1 MSVKKEIKE
10 YVIDGLDCA
19 DCANHLEEVLAKIE
33 GVKEAKINFVT
44 ARMQLVTDGRVE
56 SDKKAIHAV
65 KTAGYKAISQFSANI
80 VSRLLI
86 PEMDCDDEVKLIR
99 KKLRKNKSIQNLQF
113 NLLKKELIVSH
124 SMTPGQLLET
134 INKIG
139 FNAELIT
146 DKKIVSATLPNRQSR
161 KQILVI
167 LSGLFVFSGLL
178 IEMLTPYELMS
189 ILTVS
194 IGIILGGL
202 PIARKGLQEARHFS
216 LGMNF
221 LMTVAVI
228 GAMVIGEWME
238 AGTVV
243 FLFALAQWLEARSM
257 DKARKSIDSLMDES
271 PETARVILDGVH
283 KNVPVGDVKKNQKV
297 AIKPGEIVPLD
308 GIVIKGSSH
317 IDQSKITGES
327 IVVKKD
333 SGDRVYA
340 GTLNKNGFLE
350 VRVDRE
356 YSESTYSRIV
366 HLVMEAQTKKAPRQA
381 FIDRFSQYYTPLV
394 ILLAIFVA
402 LVPPLLFN
410 QSFIDWFYRA
420 LVILVIACPCA
431 LVISTP
437 VTIIS
442 GLTAAIRNGVL
453 IKGGVFL
460 ENFAKLDA
468 IAFDK
473 TGTLTEGKPRVQEI
487 INVGAC
493 QAEEILRIV
502 ASLESRSQHPIAEA
516 IMTLAKENGISI
528 AEVDNF
534 RAIEGRGI
542 EGTIDGEVYIAG
554 NRRLFEEKGW
564 FDQKI
569 HKDLEIVEDESHT
582 AILIGNHHGILGI
595 LSISDSLREESRGM
609 IEDLKKDGVEQIVLL
624 TGDNHRTAEKIS
636 RLIGINAFYAELLP
650 EDKMSHI
657 ERLKEKYQHVAMVG
671 DGVNDAPSLAA
682 ADIGIAM
689 GTGSSD
695 AALDTAD
702 IILMNDELG
711 KLKFLKRI
719 SSLTLRIIKQNIFIA
734 LGLKFV
740 FLALAIPGLATLW
753 MAVFADMGAS
763 LLVIFNGLRT
773 LR

>member
-1 MSVKKEIKE
+1 MRVKEKIKE
-10 YVIDGLDCA
+10 YAIEGLDCA
-19 DCANHLEEVLAKIE
+19 DCANHLEDMLTKIE
-33 GVKEAKINFVT
+33 GVKEAKINCVT
-44 ARMQLVTDGRVE
+44 ARMQLVTDGRAE

-65 KTAGYKAISQFSANI
+65 KTAGYKAISQFSENI
-80 VSRLLI
+80 VSRIHI

-113 NLLKKELIVSH
+113 NLLKKELIVNH
-124 SMTPGQLLET
+124 SLTPGQLLET

-139 FNAELIT
+139 FNPELKS
-146 DKKIVSATLPNRQSR
+146 DKNIVSAPLPNRQSLR
-161 KQILVI
+161 QILII
-167 LSGLFVFSGLL
+167 LSGLFVFGGLF
-178 IEMLTPYELMS
+178 IEMFTPYELMS

-228 GAMVIGEWME
+228 GAMVIGEWIE

-271 PETARVILDGVH
+271 PETARLILDGVH

-317 IDQSKITGES
+317 IDESKITGES
-327 IVVKKD
+327 IAVKKD

-356 YSESTYSRIV
+356 YRESTYSRIV
-366 HLVMEAQTKKAPRQA
+366 HLVMEAQTKKAPRQV

-402 LVPPLLFN
+402 LLPPILFD

-487 INVGAC
+487 IKVGAY

-516 IMTLAKENGISI
+516 IMTLAKEKGISL
-528 AEVDNF
+528 AEVGNF
-534 RAIEGRGI
+534 RAIEGKGI

-554 NRRLFEEKGW
+554 NRRLFEEKGR

-582 AILIGNHHGILGI
+582 AILVGNQHSILGI
-595 LSISDSLREESRGM
+595 LSISDSLRAESRGM
-609 IEDLKKDGVEQIVLL
+609 IEDLIKDGVEQIVLL
-624 TGDNHRTAEKIS
+624 TGDNYRTAEKIS
-636 RLIGINAFYAELLP
+636 RLIGINAFHAELLP

-657 ERLKEKYQHVAMVG
+657 ERLREKYQYVAMVG
-671 DGVNDAPSLAA
+671 DGVNDAPSLAV

-702 IILMNDELG
+702 IILINDELG
-711 KLKFLKRI
+711 KLKFLKHI

>member
-1 MSVKKEIKE
+1 MNNNKEIKE
-10 YVIDGLDCA
+10 FTIDGLDCA
-19 DCANHLEEVLAKIE
+19 DCANHLEEVLCKIE
-33 GVKEAKINFVT
+33 GVREAKINFVT
-44 ARMQLVTDGRVE
+44 ARMQLVTDGSVE
-56 SDKKAIHAV
+56 SDKKVIHTV
-65 KTAGYKAISQFSANI
+65 KTAGYKAISEFSANI
-80 VSRLLI
+80 VTRLLI
-86 PEMDCDDEVKLIR
+86 PEMDCDDEVKLLS
-99 KKLRKNKSIQNLQF
+99 KKLQKNKKIQNLQF

-124 SMTPGQLLET
+124 SLMPNLLLET
-134 INKIG
+134 IKKIG
-139 FNAELIT
+139 FNPEIIT
-146 DKKIVSATLPNRQSR
+146 DKKIVSDSFTHRQSR
-161 KQILVI
+161 QQILVI
-167 LSGLFVFSGLL
+167 LSGFFVLSGFLL
-178 IEMLTPYELMS
+178 EMFTSYERMS
-189 ILTVS
+189 ILAVS

-202 PIARKGLQEARHFS
+202 PIARKGFQEARHLK

-228 GAMVIGEWME
+228 GAMTIGEWME

-257 DKARKSIDSLMDES
+257 DKARKSIDNLMDES
-271 PETARVILDGVH
+271 PETAHVILDGVP
-283 KNVPVGDVKKNQKV
+283 KDIPVSEVKISQIV

-308 GIVIKGSSH
+308 GIVVKGSSH
-317 IDQSKITGES
+317 LDQSKITGES
-327 IVVKKD
+327 KAVKKEN
-333 SGDRVYA
+333 GDRVYA

-356 YSESTYSRIV
+356 YSESTFARIV

-394 ILLAIFVA
+394 ILLAILVA
-402 LVPPLLFN
+402 LLPPLFFN
-410 QSFIDWFYRA
+410 QSFVEWFYRA

-453 IKGGVFL
+453 IKGGIFL

-487 INVGAC
+487 IKCGDY
-493 QAEEILRIV
+493 QADEILRI
-502 ASLESRSQHPIAEA
+502 AAALESKSQHPIAES
-516 IMTLAKENGISI
+516 IITLAKEKGIAIS
-528 AEVDNF
+528 EVDNF

-542 EGTIDGEVYIAG
+542 EGSIDGELYIAG
-554 NRRLFEEKGW
+554 NRLLFEDKGW

-569 HKDLEIVEDESHT
+569 KKDLEIVEDDKHT
-582 AILIGNHHGILGI
+582 AIFVGNHQGILGI
-595 LSISDSLREESRGM
+595 LSISDSIRAESREM
-609 IEDLKKDGVEQIVLL
+609 IEDLKKDGVDQVILL
-624 TGDNHRTAEKIS
+624 TGDNHRTAEKIA

-702 IILMNDELG
+702 IILMNGELG
-711 KLKFLKRI
+711 KLKYLKRI

-734 LGLKFV
+734 LALKFI
-740 FLALAIPGLATLW
+740 FIALAIPGLATLW